1 MKRSQLS
8 LKWLEVFQLAARS
21 GTIQSVAHETGLSV
35 STVSHHIRSLE
46 DSLGVSLLDHSRRPM
61 TLTPAG
67 IVFLRNIEEA
77 LRLIRKAEVEAKS
90 GVLSQTRDLTLA
102 LIEDFDSEIAPEL
115 IRVLATSMPD
125 CAFRHFT
132 RPSHE
137 ILDLLRSRDV
147 DLGIATRPQFDS
159 HDLVEYPLVRDPFV
173 LAVPAGREIATDALL
188 TGSSPLPFLRYS
200 RSQIIGAMIEGQLRR
215 LRITLP
221 NKFEFESNQSLL
233 GLVAEGAGWT
243 ITTPLNYMR
252 ARRFQPQIA
261 LLPFPGKGFG
271 RTISLFATDI
281 HPRDVAITISQTVSR
296 MIRSRALTPS
306 LDRHPWLRDQF
317 TLPADR
323 T

>member
-21 GTIQSVAHETGLSV
+21 GTIQSAAHETGLSV

-46 DSLGVSLLDHSRRPM
+46 DSLGVTLLDHFRRPM

-173 LAVPAGREIATDALL
+173 LAVPAGREIATDTLL
-188 TGSSPLPFLRYS
+188 TGRSPLPFLRYS
-200 RSQIIGAMIEGQLRR
+200 RSQIIGAMIESQLRR
-215 LRITLP
+215 LRISLA

-233 GLVAEGAGWT
+233 GLVAEGDGWT

-252 ARRFQPQIA
+252 ARRFQPQIT

-296 MIRSRALTPS
+296 MIRSRALSPS

-323 T
+323 N